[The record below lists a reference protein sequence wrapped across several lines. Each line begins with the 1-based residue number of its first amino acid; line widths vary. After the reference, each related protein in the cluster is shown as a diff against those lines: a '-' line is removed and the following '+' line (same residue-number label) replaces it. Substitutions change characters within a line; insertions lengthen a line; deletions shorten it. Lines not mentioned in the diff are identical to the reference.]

1 MDVLDTLVV
10 RFHMKGDFVTEGREK
25 SYVGGVEALSYVARE
40 KVTLSGIFAHL
51 REHCRVLEGTLL
63 HWLFLGKDI
72 QTGMRALLSDKVCQ
86 FISDCIC
93 EGGVA

>member
-1 MDVLDTLVV
+1 M
-10 RFHMKGDFVTEGREK
+10 
-25 SYVGGVEALSYVARE
+25 
-40 KVTLSGIFAHL
+40 TLSGIFAHL
-51 REHCRVLEGTLL
+51 RERCRVLEGTLL